1 VFNCTSSKYTKENF
15 VNEGS
20 VLSRLRK
27 IPVTS
32 WNYISEGRQ
41 VRHLGPMAED
51 FFAEF
56 KLGTG
61 NTSIGVQDLAGVS
74 IAAVKELDDQLQQ
87 KNAEIEK
94 LQDEVKQLRANQSE
108 LEKRLQT
115 IERSMTKENK
125 QQ

>member
-1 VFNCTSSKYTKENF
+1 
-15 VNEGS
+15 

-27 IPVTS
+27 IDVTS
-32 WNYISEGRQ
+32 WNYISEGQQ

-51 FFAEF
+51 FFEQF

-74 IAAVKELDDQLQQ
+74 IAAVKELDEQLQL
-87 KNAEIEK
+87 KNAEIER
-94 LQDEVKQLRANQSE
+94 LQNEVKQLRSSQSE
-108 LEKRLQT
+108 MEKRLQT
-115 IERSMTKENK
+115 IEQALTKENK

>member
-1 VFNCTSSKYTKENF
+1 MEND
-15 VNEGS
+15 

-51 FFAEF
+51 FYAQFG
-56 KLGTG
+56 LGTG

-74 IAAVKELDDQLQQ
+74 IAAVKELDAQLQE
-87 KNAEIEK
+87 KNAEIER
-94 LQDEVKQLRANQSE
+94 LQNEIKQMKSSQNE
-108 LEKRLQT
+108 LEKRLAA
-115 IERSMTKENK
+115 IEQAIKEQK
-125 QQ
+125 